1 MSVPHRDD
9 EPDDPREAV
18 EPGDGAD
25 DGRAREE
32 AAWEAIVAAYGERP
46 EWDDASSAS
55 ATEPPPAASP
65 RAEHPAGRG
74 AELPGGDDPVEPD
87 LARAPEEHFVPQPT
101 PPVPW
106 PTPQRLIAWLGV
118 FGVPTFVLVALLARV
133 EVATWIGV
141 LLMLWFV
148 GGFCYL
154 VASMRT
160 ERDDPDDGAVV

>member
-9 EPDDPREAV
+9 EPDDPRESV
-18 EPGDGAD
+18 EPGDAAD
-25 DGRAREE
+25 DGRARED
-32 AAWEAIVAAYGERP
+32 AAWQAIVAAYGDRP
-46 EWDDASSAS
+46 TWDDA
-55 ATEPPPAASP
+55 AARP
-65 RAEHPAGRG
+65 HDDAVAPVAREEHPAGRG
-74 AELPGGDDPVEPD
+74 AELRGDDEVEPD

-106 PTPQRLIAWLGV
+106 PTPQRLVAWLGL
-118 FGVPTFVLVALLARV
+118 FGVPSFVLVALLARID
-133 EVATWIGV
+133 VASWVGV